1 VGATAAISNLDGY
14 NLGMQIAGQSAA
26 RADVRAS
33 IAEVMPAERLAAVM
47 LRVRDRDSTAFGLLY
62 DATVAKVFAMARNM
76 LRNKADAE
84 DMVCEVYEQA
94 WLQAER
100 FDPERGNAL
109 AWLLTI
115 CRSRCLDALRQRQ
128 VRHKYAARQQPD
140 SADTSDDNPRDLLEQ
155 LQNGSAIHA
164 ALARLAPVRQQMVAL
179 AFFRDLSHQEIAKTL
194 KMPLGT
200 VKSHLRRAVLDLR
213 AALAVEVGSH
223 G

>member
-1 VGATAAISNLDGY
+1 
-14 NLGMQIAGQSAA
+14 MEIAGQSG
-26 RADVRAS
+26 VRAGLRGT
-33 IAEVMPAERLAAVM
+33 IGEVMAPEKLAELMEQVRAKNAA
-47 LRVRDRDSTAFGLLY
+47 AFGMLY

-94 WLQAER
+94 WQQAER

-115 CRSRCLDALRQRQ
+115 CRSRCLDTLRQRR
-128 VRHKYAARQQPD
+128 VRQAHIARGQHELHGE
-140 SADTSDDNPRDLLEQ
+140 TDDNPRDLLQQ
-155 LQNGSAIHA
+155 LQSGTAIHA
-164 ALARLAPVRQQMVAL
+164 ALARLAPVRQRMISL
-179 AFFRDLSHQEIAKTL
+179 AFFRDLSHQEIAKAM

-200 VKSHLRRAVLDLR
+200 VKSHLRRAVVELR
-213 AALAVEVGSH
+213 SALAAEAGSH